1 MVLLG
6 PNLLQLY
13 QHQLIQG
20 KCRLKSQCCRQ
31 AEMIALFHEIK
42 GYSKQSILEEKTV
55 LGSSGSRR
63 DDPSLM
69 VFA

>member
-1 MVLLG
+1 
-6 PNLLQLY
+6 
-13 QHQLIQG
+13 
-20 KCRLKSQCCRQ
+20 
-31 AEMIALFHEIK
+31 MIALFHEIK